1 MADRRTKK
9 RLAVTVTL
17 VVLIIVAVVSG
28 LYWWKENSATQS
40 ELQTVKAKVG
50 RLYLLPKDETPAL
63 VSVVDASK
71 LSSSYLKQYAKTG
84 DKLLLY
90 QKQGKVI
97 IYRPSIDKIVDIG
110 VLELDTVKD
119 NQN

>member
-1 MADRRTKK
+1 MKPV
-9 RLAVTVTL
+9 VTVLTIAL
-17 VVLIIVAVVSG
+17 VGMALVGGI
-28 LYWWKENSATQS
+28 YWWKTSTASQS
-40 ELQTVKAKVG
+40 ELQIVEAKVE

-71 LSSSYLKQYAKTG
+71 LTSSYLKQYAKTG

-90 QKQGKVI
+90 QNTSKVI

-110 VLELDTVKD
+110 ILELDAVKD
-119 NQN
+119 TKN

>member
-1 MADRRTKK
+1 MVERRIKK
-9 RLAVTVTL
+9 QLATTIVL
-17 VVLIIVAVVSG
+17 VVLVVAAVVGG
-28 LYWWKENSATQS
+28 LYWWKASSATQS
-40 ELQTVKAKVG
+40 ELQSVKAKVG

-63 VSVVDASK
+63 VSVVDESK

-110 VLELDTVKD
+110 VLELEAVEGANK
-119 NQN
+119 